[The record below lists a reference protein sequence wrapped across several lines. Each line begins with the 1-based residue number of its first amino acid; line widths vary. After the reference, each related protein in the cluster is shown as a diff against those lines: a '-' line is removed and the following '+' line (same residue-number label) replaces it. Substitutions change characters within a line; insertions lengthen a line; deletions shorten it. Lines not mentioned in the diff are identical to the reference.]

1 MNYLSRIIH
10 ICYWDRAWAEKVFE
24 DIIDVSPPECILA
37 VRKGKFE
44 MSAYFLDGSVLR
56 MIAEEESMRAR
67 RSTETFIKYG
77 TKLEFSERIIFPT
90 CSIHRQREIESE
102 MDIMNG
108 GTLASA
114 YYDETLNIANEWE

>member
-10 ICYWDRAWAEKVFE
+10 IWYWDRTWAEKVFE

-56 MIAEEESMRAR
+56 MIPEEESMRAR
-67 RSTETFIKYG
+67 RSTETFIQYG
-77 TKLEFSERIIFPT
+77 TKLEFFERVIFSDMSYSPSASNNVCVGYYEWRHT
-90 CSIHRQREIESE
+90 CFSLLR
-102 MDIMNG
+102 
-108 GTLASA
+108 
-114 YYDETLNIANEWE
+114 